1 MLKRNLMML
10 GLALLLT
17 GCGFQLRGTGNADFA
32 LSEIDLQARNNYGD
46 TVKQL
51 EQLLSSN
58 GVRVHPGARYTLN
71 LLREQEGRRTASYS
85 GSART
90 AEYELS
96 NRLDYEFRGPQD
108 LLLLSDSVD
117 VSKVY
122 VHDEN
127 NLIGSSQEAVQLRE
141 EIRRD
146 LLQQLVLRLQ
156 RITPAQLDRLQRAA
170 EDKAHAERQ
179 ALEAAGQEQA
189 APLHSPVQ

>member
-10 GLALLLT
+10 GLALLLA
-17 GCGFQLRGTGNADFA
+17 GCGFQLRGTGSADFA
-32 LSEIDLQARNNYGD
+32 LTEIDLQARNSYGD

-58 GVRVHPGARYTLN
+58 GVQVHPGARYTLN
-71 LLREQEGRRTASYS
+71 LLNEQEHRRTASYS

-96 NRLDYEFRGPQD
+96 SQLDYEFRGPQG
-108 LLLLSDSVD
+108 LLLLNDSVD
-117 VSKVY
+117 VRKVY

-127 NLIGSSQEAVQLRE
+127 NLIGTSQEANQLRE

-146 LLQQLVLRLQ
+146 LLQQLVMRLQ
-156 RITPAQLDRLQRAA
+156 RITPAQLDRLQRDA
-170 EDKAHAERQ
+170 EDKLRAEQQ
-179 ALEAAGQEQA
+179 ALEAAEQPS
-189 APLHSPVQ
+189 APQHSPVE